1 MLELRKLL
9 SWRNAKIW
17 GRKPDVRAGKNTN
30 ICFILFITLSKVVLL
45 LRYDTVRYGL
55 H

>member
-9 SWRNAKIW
+9 SGRNAKIW

-30 ICFILFITLSKVVLL
+30 IRFILFITLSKVVFLL
-45 LRYDTVRYGL
+45 LYDTIL